1 MLQQE
6 EEKLQLLR
14 DLLLVNDREVASA
27 VNEKLEEIASTI
39 ETQAKLSEKINPI
52 IEARLKEFVEQMP
65 TSLGPTIT
73 QTLKTQ
79 IQFSKDEVVE
89 ALYPILGKMI
99 KRYIANEIAKLSES
113 INKKVNNTFSMASF
127 KRKIK
132 SKFSGVKESE
142 IMLSELD
149 AAKINE
155 VFAIQKGSGILLGNY
170 SLSSKVDKD
179 MVSGMLT
186 AIKSFVEDAFEGG
199 AQNLESIE
207 YELYSIHI
215 QNFHSYYIAVVI
227 SGSYTRAF
235 ESDLE
240 NSLFKVSEKLSS
252 KINTLS
258 RSEVDS
264 ILESLFKSWQSN

>member
-1 MLQQE
+1 MPQQE
-6 EEKLQLLR
+6 EEKLQILR
-14 DLLLVNDREVASA
+14 DLLLVDDRQVASA

-39 ETQAKLSEKINPI
+39 DTEAKLSEKINPI
-52 IEARLKEFVEQMP
+52 IEARLNEFVAQMP
-65 TSLGPTIT
+65 ETLGPTIT

-79 IQFSKDEVVE
+79 IQYSKDEVVE

-132 SKFSGVKESE
+132 SKFSGVEE
-142 IMLSELD
+142 GEMMLSELD
-149 AAKINE
+149 APTINE

-199 AQNLESIE
+199 AQNLEAIE

-215 QNFHSYYIAVVI
+215 QNFHTYYIAVVI
-227 SGSYTRAF
+227 SGTYTRAF

-240 NSLFKVSEKLSS
+240 NSLFKVSKKLSS
-252 KINTLS
+252 KINKLS
-258 RSEVDS
+258 REEVDAV
-264 ILESLFKSWQSN
+264 LESLFKTWQT

>member
-14 DLLLVNDREVASA
+14 DLLLVDDREVASA

-52 IEARLKEFVEQMP
+52 IEARLKEFVTQIP
-65 TSLGPTIT
+65 ASLGPVIT